1 MTLLFA
7 DGWFGPEPGD
17 WQSVWLGRYP
27 GSKRFVQDDWDA
39 PVREDW
45 VARLDE
51 ALAEATEPPVL
62 VAHSLGCLTV
72 LHWLAAGGDRPVRGA
87 LFVTPPDVEE
97 NPEPALAGF
106 APIPRL
112 RLPFP
117 AVVAASSND
126 RWMTPAR
133 ARYFAEVWGAGFADI
148 GLVGHLTGAHG
159 PWPEGEK
166 LVAPLLREDGS
177 GIEKRK
183 SPELT

>member
-1 MTLLFA
+1 MALLFA

-17 WQSVWLGRYP
+17 WQSVWLDRYP

-51 ALAEATEPPVL
+51 ALAEVTDPPVL

-72 LHWLAAGGDRPVRGA
+72 LHWLAAGGDR
-87 LFVTPPDVEE
+87 
-97 NPEPALAGF
+97 
-106 APIPRL
+106 
-112 RLPFP
+112 
-117 AVVAASSND
+117 
-126 RWMTPAR
+126 WMTPAR
-133 ARYFAEVWGAGFADI
+133 ARYFAGIWGAGFADI

-183 SPELT
+183 TPELT